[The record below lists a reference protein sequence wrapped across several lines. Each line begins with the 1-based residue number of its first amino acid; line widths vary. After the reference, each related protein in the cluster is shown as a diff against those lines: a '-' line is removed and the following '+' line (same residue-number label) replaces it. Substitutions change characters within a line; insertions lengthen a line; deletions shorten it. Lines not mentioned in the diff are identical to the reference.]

1 MIQRWSYKLAELLKR
16 GQPVVLITQVGE
28 RGSSPRSSGAKML
41 VTSNATVDSLGGG
54 NLEHQAIEFARQ
66 LLTEQK
72 DGLHELEYTLAG
84 NLGQCCGGEVR
95 VLFEVFNTSLQPLYL
110 FGAGHIA
117 QALVPL
123 LAQLH
128 FAVNW
133 VDDRDEL
140 FVQPIPDGVT
150 RIERDP
156 IDVARDIP
164 NDAWMLIMT
173 HDHQLDLDLL
183 LAAIDGGLPTYTGM
197 IGSETK
203 ALKFRQRLA
212 QRGISQEVID
222 SIHSPI
228 GLQNLHTKLPVEIAI
243 SVAADVMTRLQQQR
257 GEL

>member
-1 MIQRWSYKLAELLKR
+1 MIQHWSYTLAELLTR
-16 GQPVVLITQVGE
+16 GQPVVLVTQVGE

-41 VTSNATVDSLGGG
+41 VTLSTTVDSLGGG

-66 LLTEQK
+66 LIENQK

-117 QALVPL
+117 QSLVPL
-123 LAQLH
+123 LAQLP
-128 FAVNW
+128 FAVKW

-140 FVQPIPDGVT
+140 FAQPIPDGVT

-173 HDHQLDLDLL
+173 HDHQLDLDLIL
-183 LAAIDGGLPTYTGM
+183 SAIDGGLPAYTGM

-203 ALKFRQRLA
+203 ALKFRQRLS
-212 QRGISQEVID
+212 QRGISQEIID

-228 GLQNLHTKLPVEIAI
+228 GLQNLHTKRPVEIAI
-243 SVAADVMTRLQQQR
+243 SVAADVMTRLQRER
-257 GEL
+257 GDL

>member
-1 MIQRWSYKLAELLKR
+1 MIQRWSDKLAELLKR
-16 GQPVVLITQVGE
+16 GQPVVLITQIGE

-41 VTSNATVDSLGGG
+41 VTAHATVDSLGGG
-54 NLEHQAIEFARQ
+54 NLEHQAIGFARQ
-66 LLTEQK
+66 LLSDQQ

-95 VLFEVFNTSLQPLYL
+95 VLFEVFNTSLQPIYL

-117 QALVPL
+117 QVLVPL
-123 LAQLH
+123 LAQLP

-156 IDVARDIP
+156 LDVARDIP

-228 GLQNLHTKLPVEIAI
+228 GLHNLHTKLPVEIAI

-257 GEL
+257 GK

>member
-16 GQPVVLITQVGE
+16 GQPVVLITQIGE
-28 RGSSPRSSGAKML
+28 RGSSPRSSGTKML
-41 VTSNATVDSLGGG
+41 VTTNTTVDSLGGG

-66 LLTEQK
+66 LLLEK
-72 DGLHELEYTLAG
+72 NDGLHELEYTLAG
-84 NLGQCCGGEVR
+84 HLGQCCGGQVR

-128 FAVNW
+128 FSVNW

-140 FVQPIPDGVT
+140 FAQPLPDGVI

-164 NDAWMLIMT
+164 HHAWMLIMT

-212 QRGISQEVID
+212 QRGISEEIIG

-243 SVAADVMTRLQQQR
+243 SVAADVMARLQKQR
-257 GEL
+257 GKV